1 MTRDVAHQ
9 AKFRREIYMYTKTA
23 SLRIASLLG
32 VAAGCALLAGNVC
45 ARDKIVTESY
55 KVNTQGFDPSRPA
68 DAQTLYTRVSN
79 AAWFVCVR
87 GMCADLLPVDGRKSC
102 YEKALGD
109 AVRAINRPL
118 ITQMY
123 LATHTLQDAAAHHL
137 EMPEQVAAK

>member
-1 MTRDVAHQ
+1 MLG
-9 AKFRREIYMYTKTA
+9 TA
-23 SLRIASLLG
+23 
-32 VAAGCALLAGNVC
+32 AACALLAGDVC
-45 ARDKIVTESY
+45 ARDKIATESY
-55 KVNTQGFDPSRPA
+55 KVNTQGLDPSRPA

-87 GMCADLLPVDGRKSC
+87 GMRADLPPLDSRKGC

-123 LATHTLQDAAAHHL
+123 LATHTLQEAAAHHI
-137 EMPEQVAAK
+137 EVPEQVAAK

>member
-1 MTRDVAHQ
+1 
-9 AKFRREIYMYTKTA
+9 MYTNTA
-23 SLRIASLLG
+23 CRRIAFLLG
-32 VAAGCALLAGNVC
+32 AAAGCVLLVGNVC

-55 KVNTQGFDPSRPA
+55 KVDTQGLDPSRPA
-68 DAQTLYTRVSN
+68 DAQTLYIRVSN

-87 GMCADLLPVDGRKSC
+87 GMRADLLPVDGRKGC

-123 LATHTLQDAAAHHL
+123 LATHTLQEAATHHI
-137 EMPEQVAAK
+137 EVPQQVAAK